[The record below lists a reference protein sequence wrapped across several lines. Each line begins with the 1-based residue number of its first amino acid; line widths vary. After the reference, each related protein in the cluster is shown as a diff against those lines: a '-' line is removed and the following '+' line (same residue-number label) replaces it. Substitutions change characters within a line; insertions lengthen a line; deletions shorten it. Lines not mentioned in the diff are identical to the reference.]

1 MNLGL
6 ILDIIFLIVDV
17 LISLWNSYNAGKISN
32 YRKGLGRLFY
42 TLGGF
47 LPMGYIATI
56 ILSFVL
62 GYFGYIS
69 ISTAIFLF
77 SFSYLVFGL
86 EIIIWGVIAT
96 YTSLVATVRGRDWRA
111 GLITAYNAFA
121 TIFDAWEY
129 ISSFF
134 SNLKTA
140 RRAIDSSDFSII
152 DVVLVLITG
161 LAIGFILTYTAYK
174 EGYKAARTRYWY

>member
-1 MNLGL
+1 
-6 ILDIIFLIVDV
+6 
-17 LISLWNSYNAGKISN
+17 
-32 YRKGLGRLFY
+32 
-42 TLGGF
+42 
-47 LPMGYIATI
+47 
-56 ILSFVL
+56 
-62 GYFGYIS
+62 
-69 ISTAIFLF
+69 
-77 SFSYLVFGL
+77 LVFGL